1 MCEKLVTEALRE
13 EDRLQGTIESLKNK
27 LSHTTSLTFSEVIAP
42 APAIQTP
49 DRCYKGFLSNFK
61 GLFEGL

>member
-49 DRCYKGFLSNFK
+49 DRCYKGLY
-61 GLFEGL
+61 